1 MITLQIAAH
10 RGNNSIMERIIS
22 RCPDCC
28 ELVENRGWNVLH
40 FAIDGRGV
48 KDTVGVILKYS
59 SLSNFDG
66 NTPFHHQSN
75 YKDIEE
81 NLMAHP
87 RVDKMAFNK
96 LNLASRDISLLGAK
110 SPRKE
115 ARRVIKDEG
124 EIEEAMDALQRV
136 KDAMLEETE
145 KAKKMEEE
153 AEEKE
158 SKDYTEKAARVHLVV
173 AAIITTVTFIAGI
186 TIPWGF

>member
-81 NLMAHP
+81 NLMDHP

-115 ARRVIKDEG
+115 DQFFPA
-124 EIEEAMDALQRV
+124 
-136 KDAMLEETE
+136 
-145 KAKKMEEE
+145 
-153 AEEKE
+153 
-158 SKDYTEKAARVHLVV
+158 
-173 AAIITTVTFIAGI
+173 
-186 TIPWGF
+186 